1 MIPCLKISSILKR
14 ETQKCWVFNIVS
26 SQRFILIDVHVLK
39 QALQAAFNLPASA
52 GDAEARERWQDAHL
66 NSDQRDF
73 NMVDLK
79 FKEEVN
85 EVNNNINKVHI
96 KSIIMSFTFFLAVEI
111 RSLCLRDHFLSCDV
125 MLSGLHA
132 TGSPSLL
139 PRKQPSA
146 DGAVRSQG
154 IYC

>member
-1 MIPCLKISSILKR
+1 MTPCLKISSILQQK
-14 ETQKCWVFNIVS
+14 TQKCWVSNIVS
-26 SQRFILIDVHVLK
+26 SQRFISIDVHVLK

-52 GDAEARERWQDAHL
+52 EDAEARERWQDAHL
-66 NSDQRDF
+66 NPDQRDF

-85 EVNNNINKVHI
+85 QVNNNINKVHI
-96 KSIIMSFTFFLAVEI
+96 KSVIMSS
-111 RSLCLRDHFLSCDV
+111 RSFSLWKYDHSVFMGFLSCDV

-139 PRKQPSA
+139 PRKQPTA

-154 IYC
+154 VHR

>member
-1 MIPCLKISSILKR
+1 MIPCLKISSILQR
-14 ETQKCWVFNIVS
+14 ETRKCWVFNIVS
-26 SQRFILIDVHVLK
+26 SQRFIFINVHVLI

-85 EVNNNINKVHI
+85 QVNNNINKVHI
-96 KSIIMSFTFFLAVEI
+96 KSIIMSFIFFLAAEKD
-111 RSLCLRDHFLSCDV
+111 DHSVFMGFLSCDV

-132 TGSPSLL
+132 TWSPSLL
-139 PRKQPSA
+139 PRKQPTA